1 MKQSS
6 TIFALSSG
14 AVPSGVA
21 VVRVSGPMAS
31 RAVELLCGEVPPARS
46 LALRTFRDETGDVLD
61 RGLVAF
67 FPAPHSF
74 TGEDCAEFHL
84 HGSRAVIAV
93 VLERLG
99 TVLDCR
105 HAEAGEF
112 TKRAFINGKLDLT
125 AAEGLGDLILAETEA
140 QRRLAQ
146 ANAEGG
152 QRRLYD
158 GWRAR
163 LLHSRAMIEAELDFS
178 DEGDVPGLV
187 AVSVWTDMR
196 RLRGEMAQHLARFR
210 SGEIVREGFKVAIVG
225 APNAGKSSLLNFL
238 AGRDVAIVSDEP
250 GTTRDVLEV
259 ALDLEGAKVVLYD
272 TAGIREAADRVE
284 AAGIERARRAA
295 EQSDLVLLLEDLAAP
310 VPVTALPV
318 KPAIQVG
325 TKADLAA
332 TGGSAG
338 RHDLVVST
346 VDGMG
351 IDQLLTEIGRRA
363 NEQMSAVSE
372 GVVPT
377 RQRHVELIRRA
388 IDGLDEALGDGL
400 PLELRAEGLRVAGD
414 EIGRLSGAVGA
425 EEVLGVIFSAFCIG
439 K

>member
-21 VVRVSGPMAS
+21 IVRVSGPMSGQAA
-31 RAVELLCGEVPPARS
+31 RLFCGDVPPPRA
-46 LALRTFRDETGDVLD
+46 LALRTFRGEGGEVLD

-84 HGSRAVIAV
+84 HGSRAVVAA

-99 TVLDCR
+99 SIPDCR
-105 HAEAGEF
+105 QAEAGEF

-152 QRRLYD
+152 QHRLYEE
-158 GWRAR
+158 WRAR
-163 LLHSRAMIEAELDFS
+163 LLQARAMVEAELDFS
-178 DEGDVPGLV
+178 DEGDVPGSV
-187 AVSVWTDMR
+187 AKSVWTDME
-196 RLRGEMAQHLARFR
+196 RLRREMTQHLSRFK
-210 SGEIVREGFKVAIVG
+210 SGEIVREGFKVAIIG
-225 APNAGKSSLLNFL
+225 APNAGKSSLLNCL

-250 GTTRDVLEV
+250 GTTRDVLEI
-259 ALDLEGAKVVLYD
+259 ALGLGGLKVVFYD
-272 TAGIREAADRVE
+272 TAGLREAVGRVE
-284 AAGIERARRAA
+284 ADGIARARRAA
-295 EQSDLVLLLEDLAAP
+295 ERSDLVLLLEDLAAP
-310 VPVTALPV
+310 LPVTTIPA
-318 KPAIQVG
+318 KPMIYVG
-325 TKADLAA
+325 TKADL
-332 TGGSAG
+332 TGADGMAG
-338 RHDLVVST
+338 RYDMIISA
-346 VDGMG
+346 VDGTG
-351 IDQLLTEIGRRA
+351 IDRLLAEIGRRA
-363 NEQMSAVSE
+363 QEQASAASE
-372 GVVPT
+372 GVLPT
-377 RQRHVELIRRA
+377 RQRHVELICQA
-388 IDGLDEALGDGL
+388 IEGLDEALDGWRA
-400 PLELRAEGLRVAGD
+400 LELRAEGLRVAGD

-425 EEVLGVIFSAFCIG
+425 EEVLGAIFSAFCIG